1 VKKRDKIGFDVE
13 IDELTNSIKN
23 VISGDSFSTDISRI
37 TKTDLKTISQ
47 KEGWQFDWKLE
58 LKRPERDVYKLTI
71 VNNQSIIQGLIS
83 LEVRSDHVFM
93 HLVESAPFNK
103 GKTKLYAGIPGN
115 LVAFACKLSFQRG
128 HEGNIAFIS
137 KTQLID
143 HYVESLGAEH
153 VGGRL
158 MIIDSE
164 AALKLIN
171 RYFSNILIMKTKKV
185 ELDVD
190 FIGGQ
195 TSLTK
200 EEEKVISDFIK
211 KNKSKKTKRSS
222 IKTKT
227 VKQLI

>member
-1 VKKRDKIGFDVE
+1 VKKREKIGLDVE

-37 TKTDLKTISQ
+37 TKADLRIITK
-47 KEGWQFDWKLE
+47 KDGWLFDWKLE
-58 LKRPERDVYKLTI
+58 LKHPERDVYKLTI
-71 VNNQSIIQGLIS
+71 VNNQTIIQGLIS
-83 LEVRSDHVFM
+83 LEVKPDHVFM

-103 GKTKLYAGIPGN
+103 GKTKLYSGVPGN

-143 HYVESLGAEH
+143 HYTVSLGAIH

-158 MIIDSE
+158 MIIDST

-171 RYFSNILIMKTKKV
+171 RYFSNI
-185 ELDVD
+185 
-190 FIGGQ
+190 
-195 TSLTK
+195 
-200 EEEKVISDFIK
+200 
-211 KNKSKKTKRSS
+211 
-222 IKTKT
+222 
-227 VKQLI
+227 